1 MLDKHDRGQGIGPSR
16 DYLQLGCELILPM
29 FAVGKP
35 VRERVGVVAALA
47 TSRLGLLHRGGS
59 DLAEWTSYFKLYRL
73 LFLVK
78 KFWSVLWWLHF
89 YICRFSRKCVI
100 LASTARSF
108 AWWFAVCK
116 GITRARQISQHCMIC
131 CLFIGEHFM
140 QCGSQSIRVLF
151 SKCCW
156 MNIAAVTSS
165 SSRAIY
171 RRVLDISCMCLCG
184 LICLCSGVCHSDIVI
199 MFSNRGTFQALC
211 WLLIGLKCNEC
222 VILMT
227 QIQLIV
233 IFMSCE

>member
-1 MLDKHDRGQGIGPSR
+1 MLGDVVRYHVGQTWQRPGYHSQQGLPPAWLWIDFANVCGWEASEGSC
-16 DYLQLGCELILPM
+16 QGCY
-29 FAVGKP
+29 FAEEGQIWQSEP
-35 VRERVGVVAALA
+35 L
-47 TSRLGLLHRGGS
+47 TLNFTDHYS
-59 DLAEWTSYFKLYRL
+59 
-73 LFLVK
+73 FL
-78 KFWSVLWWLHF
+78 SVLWWLDF
-89 YICRFSRKCVI
+89 YICRFSRKYVI
-100 LASTARSF
+100 LASAARSF
-108 AWWFAVCK
+108 AWWFAVYK
-116 GITRARQISQHCMIC
+116 GITQARQISQHCMIF
-131 CLFIGEHFM
+131 CLFIVEDFM

-184 LICLCSGVCHSDIVI
+184 LISLCSRVCHSDIVI

-227 QIQLIV
+227 QMQLIV